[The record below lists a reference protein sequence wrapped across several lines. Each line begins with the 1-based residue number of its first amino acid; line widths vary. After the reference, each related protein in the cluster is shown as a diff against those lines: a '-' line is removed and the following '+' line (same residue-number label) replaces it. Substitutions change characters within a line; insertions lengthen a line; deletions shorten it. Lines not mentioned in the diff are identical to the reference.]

1 MVSVVNIFFGF
12 SYPTT
17 VRPKKLSEPEYL
29 MSRRIGGSILSI
41 FEKPGG
47 IFDELQPFRNK
58 KNKNSMNF
66 FIISYLSTQYMKLSL
81 FL

>member
-1 MVSVVNIFFGF
+1 MVSLVNTFFGF

-47 IFDELQPFRNK
+47 IFDELQPLRNK

-66 FIISYLSTQYMKLSL
+66 FILVWESVKADTL
-81 FL
+81 F

>member
-47 IFDELQPFRNK
+47 ILMNYNRSEIK
-58 KNKNSMNF
+58 K
-66 FIISYLSTQYMKLSL
+66 TRTV
-81 FL
+81 

>member
-1 MVSVVNIFFGF
+1 MVSLVNIFFGF

-47 IFDELQPFRNK
+47 TFDLSQLLRNK
-58 KNKNSMNF
+58 INNNSLMF
-66 FIISYLSTQYMKLSL
+66 FIYVYQ
-81 FL
+81 